1 MPDYEVEIT
10 IWSNGRRLAEVGV
23 GPYSDLHQLDIGL
36 STALSTAAY
45 KAYEI
50 AASDSD
56 A

>member
-36 STALSTAAY
+36 SVAAY

-56 A
+56 V